1 MTMGARRNARL
12 HLFMRIAALIS
23 IALLTSLSH
32 GECLSIE
39 QTKNKAGARACVSG
53 KVLKVVAGRGVH
65 FLNFC
70 EDYTRCPFTVV
81 VFDRDLRDV
90 GDVSQLE
97 GKTIEIHGNI
107 VQYEGRPE
115 IILRDSAQLKGG
127 SPRLPPVPKSYD
139 AERRGKYS
147 ATAKSSGATSTKK
160 SKKPPRKPRDTTD
173 PGTVD

>member
-1 MTMGARRNARL
+1 MGARRNARL

-32 GECLSIE
+32 CECLSIE
-39 QTKNKAGARACVSG
+39 QTKNKTGARACVSG

-70 EDYTRCPFTVV
+70 EDYTKCPFTVV

-90 GDVSQLE
+90 GDVRQLE

-147 ATAKSSGATSTKK
+147 ATAKSSGTTSTKK